1 MNTMPEN
8 PLRLVLYEGPGAE
21 ALVPEDRTE
30 LLRTMLDS
38 GYSVTCTG
46 GSGSVAPA
54 DDQQVLVL
62 GHFTDT
68 ALTGSE
74 LICHEI
80 GDEEPSDTLAIVEK
94 NRETTAT
101 EKSGEWLPWFPVI
114 DYDRC
119 TNCMQCLSFCL
130 FGVYGVDTAHQ
141 IEVRNEDKC
150 KTNCPACS
158 RVCPE
163 AAIMF
168 PKYRSG
174 PVNGDEVSDEGLA
187 SEKMKI
193 DVSALLGGDIYSTL
207 RKRTDQARERFAKE
221 RDEERALKERKHC
234 LTTIQK
240 DLDIPADVLMSLPS
254 LDEIQRRSKEAQA
267 AAEAARKASV
277 EKRLRDR
284 DGNYE

>member
-1 MNTMPEN
+1 MTTMPEN

-21 ALVPEDRTE
+21 QLVPEERAE

-46 GSGSVAPA
+46 GSGSVASA
-54 DDQQVLVL
+54 DEQKMLVL
-62 GHFTDT
+62 GQFTDST
-68 ALTGSE
+68 LADSNLT
-74 LICHEI
+74 CHDI
-80 GDEEPSDTLAIVEK
+80 ANEEPAATLAMVEQ
-94 NRETTAT
+94 NRESSDA
-101 EKSGEWLPWFPVI
+101 EKSGDWLPWFPVI

-130 FGVYGVDTAHQ
+130 FGVYGTDREAQ

-174 PVNGDEVSDEGLA
+174 PVNGDEVSDEGVA

-207 RKRTDQARERFAKE
+207 RQRTSQARERFAKE
-221 RDEERALKERKHC
+221 RDEDRALKERKHC
-234 LTTIQK
+234 LKTIQK

-254 LDEIQRRSKEAQA
+254 MDEIQKRSKEAQA
-267 AAEAARKASV
+267 AAEAARQASV